1 MMMAFLLYL
10 SIIRSIVISMVEPC
24 TIKASHNRHVS
35 TRRHLRYIPLLLA
48 VMVIYS
54 LFLSIYASAKTSISQ
69 SYATTDKLSL
79 GSIVSLK
86 NNTTDQVVA
95 ASTYNIDSILG
106 VVINN
111 GSSILSLTN
120 GQEDQVQVA
129 TSELASVLVSN
140 INGDIVQGDQ
150 ITASPIKGVG
160 MRATNNTKVIGVA
173 QDIPTNSNKQ
183 QFYTDSDGKKQ
194 SVVLGE
200 VPILVNV
207 SFFFKEPEKT
217 LIPSA
222 LQNIANALAG
232 KQVSTLPIVISA
244 TIFIITIIVVVS
256 IVFAMV
262 RSSIISVGR
271 NPMSQSAIY
280 RDLIQLS
287 ALVLAILSVGMIA
300 IYLVLTKM

>member
-1 MMMAFLLYL
+1 
-10 SIIRSIVISMVEPC
+10 MVEPC

-183 QFYTDSDGKKQ
+183 Q
-194 SVVLGE
+194 
-200 VPILVNV
+200 
-207 SFFFKEPEKT
+207 
-217 LIPSA
+217 
-222 LQNIANALAG
+222 
-232 KQVSTLPIVISA
+232 
-244 TIFIITIIVVVS
+244 
-256 IVFAMV
+256 
-262 RSSIISVGR
+262 
-271 NPMSQSAIY
+271 
-280 RDLIQLS
+280 
-287 ALVLAILSVGMIA
+287 
-300 IYLVLTKM
+300 

>member
-1 MMMAFLLYL
+1 
-10 SIIRSIVISMVEPC
+10 
-24 TIKASHNRHVS
+24 
-35 TRRHLRYIPLLLA
+35 
-48 VMVIYS
+48 MVIYS